1 MLVLDLR
8 EKCKAELEKV
18 QSKVT
23 VGWRAGMAS
32 LEGGR
37 GEAKKQQ
44 TQSNSLSPSVLHPES
59 SDSVRVRVMACLYA
73 CHHTKL
79 TTREYLLFSDVVGIH
94 QSHRVAGTEQKEVIL
109 IM

>member
-1 MLVLDLR
+1 
-8 EKCKAELEKV
+8 
-18 QSKVT
+18 
-23 VGWRAGMAS
+23 
-32 LEGGR
+32 
-37 GEAKKQQ
+37 
-44 TQSNSLSPSVLHPES
+44 
-59 SDSVRVRVMACLYA
+59 MACLYA

>member
-32 LEGGR
+32 LEGGG

-59 SDSVRVRVMACLYA
+59 SDSV
-73 CHHTKL
+73 
-79 TTREYLLFSDVVGIH
+79 
-94 QSHRVAGTEQKEVIL
+94 
-109 IM
+109 